1 MKRVRM
7 VKLFRVTREERTQV
21 TFYVEA
27 TSALKARWTPT
38 PDFAVRQ
45 LHRTTVG
52 EAQEQDAFPA
62 PAGGWWWPKTGRRVN
77 RDQVADSSDRDYSPD
92 DSELPAP

>member
-1 MKRVRM
+1 MKRTRVRM
-7 VKLFRVTREERTQV
+7 VKLFRVTREERVQV

-27 TSALKARWTPT
+27 TSALKARRTPT

-45 LHRTTVG
+45 LRGATVG
-52 EAQEQDAFPA
+52 ETEEQDAFPA

-77 RDQVADSSDRDYSPD
+77 RDQVADSSDRDNSR
-92 DSELPAP
+92 STNE